1 MNYVLEFYSGT
12 VQDEILAW
20 PDGIQ
25 ASFTRIAEQ
34 MTEHGPNLGM
44 PYTRAF
50 GEGLFEIRAK
60 GREGIG
66 RAFFCMRIGRRVVIL
81 HRHPLLTSARKARLY
96 TPWEVIRLLARAVCS
111 GGRSLRSREAAHLWY
126 DGRR

>member
-1 MNYVLEFYSGT
+1 MSYALEFYSES

-66 RAFFCMRIGRRVVIL
+66 RAFFCTLVGRRVVIL
-81 HRHPLLTSARKARLY
+81 HGFIKKTEQTPVKELRTARQRLK
-96 TPWEVIRLLARAVCS
+96 EVQN
-111 GGRSLRSREAAHLWY
+111 G
-126 DGRR
+126 

>member
-1 MNYVLEFYSGT
+1 MEFTLEFYSES

-34 MTEHGPNLGM
+34 MTVYGPNLGM
-44 PYTRAF
+44 PYTRPF

-66 RAFFCMRIGRRVVIL
+66 RAFFCALVGRRIVIL
-81 HRHPLLTSARKARLY
+81 HGFIKKTEQTPAKEVRTARQRLK
-96 TPWEVIRLLARAVCS
+96 EVQN
-111 GGRSLRSREAAHLWY
+111 G
-126 DGRR
+126 